1 MYIIVYI
8 NVLYF
13 VKLLLASYLEVSI
26 PTYICHVVYCV
37 QNLRSGT
44 TAVVG
49 MVTDSHLHMG
59 WTGDSQIVLVRR
71 GVPSFT
77 SQPHKPER
85 EVQCERD
92 IVILV
97 TLYIICTHRG
107 GRTRLNVFS

>member
-1 MYIIVYI
+1 M
-8 NVLYF
+8 
-13 VKLLLASYLEVSI
+13 
-26 PTYICHVVYCV
+26 

-49 MVTDSHLHMG
+49 MVIDSHLHMG

-85 EVQCERD
+85 EVQCERN
-92 IVILV
+92 INVILV
-97 TLYIICTHRG
+97 TLYTICTQRRANFFG
-107 GRTRLNVFS
+107 TSFNLENFYLNLFPLDN